1 MAKALASSLSGS
13 AWAKALDQIEIVLNL
28 HFVAQFVVSFS
39 VGQTRFYVF
48 SPSPHLNLY
57 NWSLFK
63 INGLWVSN
71 WERFLNSENFCT
83 AADLLFTFSNFPQ
96 ILLLADWWKN
106 SKLTDKLS
114 SAQFIYNLNFL

>member
-28 HFVAQFVVSFS
+28 HFAAQFVVSFS

-48 SPSPHLNLY
+48 SPSRHLNKLNLY

-71 WERFLNSENFCT
+71 WERFLNSENS
-83 AADLLFTFSNFPQ
+83 A
-96 ILLLADWWKN
+96 LLLIFC
-106 SKLTDKLS
+106 LH
-114 SAQFIYNLNFL
+114 FLISRKFYCLLIGGKIQN

>member
-48 SPSPHLNLY
+48 SPSRHLNLY

-71 WERFLNSENFCT
+71 WERFLNSENS
-83 AADLLFTFSNFPQ
+83 A
-96 ILLLADWWKN
+96 LLLIFC
-106 SKLTDKLS
+106 LH
-114 SAQFIYNLNFL
+114 FLISRKFYCSLIGGKIQN

>member
-1 MAKALASSLSGS
+1 MAKALASSLAGS

-71 WERFLNSENFCT
+71 WERFLNKF
-83 AADLLFTFSNFPQ
+83 LLYKSVGLKAICCYRFTTLGNLSRAPGE
-96 ILLLADWWKN
+96 ILSLAR
-106 SKLTDKLS
+106 LV
-114 SAQFIYNLNFL
+114 

>member
-28 HFVAQFVVSFS
+28 HFAAQFVVSFS

-48 SPSPHLNLY
+48 SPSRHLNLY

-71 WERFLNSENFCT
+71 WERFLNSENS
-83 AADLLFTFSNFPQ
+83 A
-96 ILLLADWWKN
+96 LLLIFCLHFLISRQFYCLLIGAKI

-114 SAQFIYNLNFL
+114 SARFIYNLNFL